1 MDLNKLMVPA
11 GLHMPNLAFF
21 WGVAVPMEYYNT
33 QFNYWQYEIVVTTT
47 RFHTL
52 KFDFHID
59 KSGTIL
65 QAESKL
71 SKVFYRYGYYDVAGF
86 IRHFDG
92 YFAVIHN
99 LPQSLEPFEEMSRKV
114 LTLYDT
120 RERWVFNQTTQQM
133 EKAPEIFYEN
143 TTVPA
148 SYMLGGMR
156 FIKGRLAYDFNVTL
170 TRNRTDPFRDISLL
184 VLHDREALI
193 R

>member
-1 MDLNKLMVPA
+1 VITETRHGLFFVDFKFTGGRKSIEIIKVEFIDLNKLMVPA

-65 QAESKL
+65 QSESKL
-71 SKVFYRYGYYDVAGF
+71 SKIFYRYGYYDVAGF

-92 YFAVIHN
+92 YFAIIHN
-99 LPQSLEPFEEMSRKV
+99 LPASL
-114 LTLYDT
+114 
-120 RERWVFNQTTQQM
+120 
-133 EKAPEIFYEN
+133 
-143 TTVPA
+143 
-148 SYMLGGMR
+148 
-156 FIKGRLAYDFNVTL
+156 
-170 TRNRTDPFRDISLL
+170 
-184 VLHDREALI
+184 
-193 R
+193 